1 MVIWLVIFSDFNSI
15 GGVILKKHCI
25 HLLEYDHWANMK
37 LLAHINSA
45 SDDVFHKQMNSVFPS
60 IAETF
65 YHIYRGDRIWF
76 KRCIPNLVVDESII
90 EFKDIE
96 HAEKSFEELHQIM
109 VESIN
114 QYYDELDVIVYQNPK
129 GTTFKNNINEI
140 IHHLANHG
148 TYHRGNIA
156 SMIRECGLKGTSTD
170 YIQYLRDRS

>member
-1 MVIWLVIFSDFNSI
+1 M
-15 GGVILKKHCI
+15 KEHCI
-25 HLLEYDHWANMK
+25 HLLEYDHWATMK
-37 LLAHINSA
+37 LLEHIKGTSEDA
-45 SDDVFHKQMNSVFPS
+45 FHKPMNSVFPS

-76 KRCIPNLVVDESII
+76 KRCIPSLVVDESIT

-96 HAEKSFEELHQIM
+96 HAENSFVELHQIM
-109 VESIN
+109 LDSIN
-114 QYYDELDVIVYQNPK
+114 HYYDKLDVIVYQNSK

-140 IHHLANHG
+140 IYHLANHG

-170 YIQYLRDRS
+170 YIQYLRDRA